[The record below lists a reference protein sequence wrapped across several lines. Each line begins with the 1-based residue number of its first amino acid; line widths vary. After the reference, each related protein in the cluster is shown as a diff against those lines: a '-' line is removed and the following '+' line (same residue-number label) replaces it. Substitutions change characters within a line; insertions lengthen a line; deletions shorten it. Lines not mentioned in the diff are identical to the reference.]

1 MVDSFGKRFMSRNR
15 FDDDEADD
23 SIRSKKRK
31 QALKDQRTAKA
42 ARKDY
47 IYLEPVDDNNS
58 TTHEDDY
65 GTDSDT

>member
-1 MVDSFGKRFMSRNR
+1 MRAWS
-15 FDDDEADD
+15 
-23 SIRSKKRK
+23 
-31 QALKDQRTAKA
+31 LKDQRTAKA

-65 GTDSDT
+65 GTDSYT